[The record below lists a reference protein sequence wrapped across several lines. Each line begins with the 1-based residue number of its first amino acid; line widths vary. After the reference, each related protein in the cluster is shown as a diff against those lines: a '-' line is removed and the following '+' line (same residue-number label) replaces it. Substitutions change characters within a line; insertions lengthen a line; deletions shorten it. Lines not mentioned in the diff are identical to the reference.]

1 MTEIKRDIYSDNLHR
16 YDYDEMGE
24 ELIDQN
30 TRCNNGL
37 CQRFANILNASILT
51 SEEDLC
57 VVTFNR
63 DIEAEI
69 AGRPTRSPLALA
81 ALFSFES
88 MDNRGRT
95 LNLGE
100 TVILQREIN
109 PFITALRE
117 REIEVTALHNHWLF
131 DRPRLFYIHFFSI
144 EDPITFARKVA
155 EALRVLRA

>member
-1 MTEIKRDIYSDNLHR
+1 MTNNYKDTDNLY
-16 YDYDEMGE
+16 YDHDEDDINDE
-24 ELIDQN
+24 RIDN
-30 TRCNNGL
+30 RL
-37 CQRFANILNASILT
+37 CRRFARILNASILT

-63 DIEAEI
+63 NIRPEI
-69 AGRPTRSPLALA
+69 AGRPTRSALAIA

-109 PFITALRE
+109 PFISALRE
-117 REIEVTALHNHWLF
+117 RDIEVTALHNHWLF

-144 EDPITFARKVA
+144 EDPLTFARKVA
-155 EALRVLRA
+155 EALQVLRR